1 MARHLLIKCP
11 TTTTSYLMSKYPAIL
26 RSAEEDNSVWWF
38 HANICKHISTHMHR
52 LWCWWWWKF
61 PSQCKFMQKCFYRH
75 RQKIYSN
82 IRGRKLAEKY
92 TTFSFKTSTKMGEK
106 SQVRKI
112 AQQIKKM
119 EQHFNE
125 TSERRNCEKKP
136 LTKSGKVRKKHK
148 PQRKVRKN
156 GKSGRVAA
164 ASLPSLL
171 SSLDP
176 FSLPDSRVIIII
188 TIILII
194 TSVIQKS
201 LWWNIP
207 LSIVVLVL
215 VKLLHFLYEGQRS
228 PSIYS
233 LYFPI
238 CAVCGTFMGILGLCW
253 DL

>member
-1 MARHLLIKCP
+1 
-11 TTTTSYLMSKYPAIL
+11 
-26 RSAEEDNSVWWF
+26 
-38 HANICKHISTHMHR
+38 
-52 LWCWWWWKF
+52 
-61 PSQCKFMQKCFYRH
+61 MQKCFYRH

-92 TTFSFKTSTKMGEK
+92 TTFSFKISTKTREK

-171 SSLDP
+171 SFLDP

-194 TSVIQKS
+194 TIQITIFHIIVIIIGIDIIIS
-201 LWWNIP
+201 TVSTVS
-207 LSIVVLVL
+207 LSIADPFSLEDSSDIAARTCFREG
-215 VKLLHFLYEGQRS
+215 FLENS
-228 PSIYS
+228 
-233 LYFPI
+233 
-238 CAVCGTFMGILGLCW
+238 CK
-253 DL
+253 

>member
-1 MARHLLIKCP
+1 
-11 TTTTSYLMSKYPAIL
+11 
-26 RSAEEDNSVWWF
+26 
-38 HANICKHISTHMHR
+38 
-52 LWCWWWWKF
+52 
-61 PSQCKFMQKCFYRH
+61 MQKCFYRH

-92 TTFSFKTSTKMGEK
+92 TMFSFKTSREK

-112 AQQIKKM
+112 SQQIEK
-119 EQHFNE
+119 HFNE

-176 FSLPDSRVIIII
+176 FSLPDSRVVIII

-194 TSVIQKS
+194 TIQITIFHIIVIIIGIDIIIS
-201 LWWNIP
+201 TVS
-207 LSIVVLVL
+207 LSIADPFSLEDSSDIAARTWFREG
-215 VKLLHFLYEGQRS
+215 FLKKSRK
-228 PSIYS
+228 
-233 LYFPI
+233 
-238 CAVCGTFMGILGLCW
+238 
-253 DL
+253 

>member
-1 MARHLLIKCP
+1 
-11 TTTTSYLMSKYPAIL
+11 
-26 RSAEEDNSVWWF
+26 
-38 HANICKHISTHMHR
+38 
-52 LWCWWWWKF
+52 
-61 PSQCKFMQKCFYRH
+61 MQKCFYRH

-125 TSERRNCEKKP
+125 TSERRNCEKRP

-176 FSLPDSRVIIII
+176 FSLPELSSSSPFKSQFS
-188 TIILII
+188 
-194 TSVIQKS
+194 TSSSSS
-201 LWWNIP
+201 LASTSSSP
-207 LSIVVLVL
+207 LSPLSL
-215 VKLLHFLYEGQRS
+215 S
-228 PSIYS
+228 PSQIH
-233 LYFPI
+233 FH
-238 CAVCGTFMGILGLCW
+238 
-253 DL
+253 